1 MKVRDVIKRLEA
13 DGWIFNR
20 QKGSHRTFKKAGVAE
35 IVTVSGTDGK
45 DVSPG
50 QLQSI
55 KRNAGWKEPQEESD
69 DTDD

>member
-1 MKVRDVIKRLEA
+1 MKVRDVIRKLESE
-13 DGWIFNR
+13 GWIFNR

-55 KRNAGWKEPQEESD
+55 KRNAGWREPQEESD